1 MRNASGAQTFAAG
14 MILHRFARR
23 CAGLGGGVQ
32 IIPLR
37 LRCMDVDTRPVND
50 HARRQDSVADSS
62 PQRRPLRAKALTTV
76 FPLGRPGHPAGHR
89 SHHACSLAA
98 YWQVYR
104 EDTA

>member
-1 MRNASGAQTFAAG
+1 
-14 MILHRFARR
+14 MILRRFARR

-50 HARRQDSVADSS
+50 HARRQGSIADSS
-62 PQRRPLRAKALTTV
+62 PQRRPLRAKALTTACRLAE
-76 FPLGRPGHPAGHR
+76 PDIRQDTSSP
-89 SHHACSLAA
+89 HAYSLAA
-98 YWQVYR
+98 YLQVYR